1 MGNKNSF
8 KKKLKGVTA
17 YNIAGTLCWYFKN
30 TYIMAKCKVNITN
43 NSISNTVTK
52 DVNKAICEYLWNG
65 FDANA
70 SQLSIRY
77 TTNAFNITSL
87 EIQDN
92 GEGID
97 RSSLQETFGCF
108 QDSQKLHTYQWSSQ
122 VKGKK
127 GKGRYSFNCF
137 ASKADWVTV
146 YKDKESHYIRHKIT
160 IKKGDNQNYDDNE
173 QETKSS
179 SVKRTGTTVS
189 FSDINLP
196 SDFFDSEVFRD
207 YLKKEFAV
215 FLFLNKAQ
223 YKEILINGEK
233 LDYEDVIEDSDN
245 KVIQIEGDRTTF
257 YFHVTYIR
265 WKEKMK
271 ENYSMY
277 FLDSSQTEKY
287 EKTTTFNNKDT
298 KFHHSLYI
306 SSDYF
311 NHFADNATGEKN
323 LFEADNTSPKDK
335 VFKTLVKKLKRFLE
349 EKQKKYVVEVA
360 SKKLLAKYQS
370 KGIIRQP
377 QNDYDKI
384 LVEDLKKTIS
394 AMYEVQPKIFTNLQD
409 DQAKTLVGVVEL
421 LLQTDKREDLISIM
435 ESVVKLSDDERHNLA
450 SVLKTTDL
458 ARITDTIRLI
468 QNRIRTISAL
478 KVAVK
483 PENGMNEV
491 DDLQKLVER
500 SFWIFGEEYNIV
512 TQAEPDFNQ
521 ALMEYLDK
529 LYDTVPG
536 ISKSNYSKDKIE
548 HPDVNKEMDIF
559 AFRQNIQSSTID
571 NIVVELK
578 HPKVKLGEKELS
590 QVKTYMNVIMSDSR
604 FNASN
609 MRWKF
614 YLVGND
620 SDSSNY
626 IPNEMRNAI
635 NWGKKNLVCHIDNN
649 GIQYEIF
656 VLKWSELFA
665 DFEIRH
671 NFLLK
676 KLEMKREELS
686 VSSIHDKTEI
696 HSIVAEA
703 NPSDD
708 K

>member
-1 MGNKNSF
+1 
-8 KKKLKGVTA
+8 
-17 YNIAGTLCWYFKN
+17 
-30 TYIMAKCKVNITN
+30 MAKRKVNITN

-52 DVNKAICEYLWNG
+52 DINKAICEYLWNG

-70 SQLSIRY
+70 SQLSIKY
-77 TTNAFNITSL
+77 TKNAFNITSL
-87 EIQDN
+87 EILDN

-108 QDSQKLHTYQWSSQ
+108 QDSQRLHTYQWSSQ

-173 QETKSS
+173 QETKPS
-179 SVKRTGTTVS
+179 SVKKTGTTVS

-196 SDFFDSEVFRD
+196 SDFFDSEVFLD

-223 YKEILINGEK
+223 FKEILINGEK

-257 YFHVTYIR
+257 YFNVTYIR

-277 FLDSSQTEKY
+277 FLDSSQTEKF
-287 EKTTTFNNKDT
+287 ERTTTFNNKDT

-311 NHFADNATGEKN
+311 NHFVDDATGEKN
-323 LFEADNTSPKDK
+323 LFGTDNTSPKDK
-335 VFKTLVKKLKRFLE
+335 VFKTLVKKLKCFLE
-349 EKQKKYVVEVA
+349 EKQKKYVAEVA
-360 SKKLLAKYQS
+360 SKKLLEKYQS

-377 QNDYDKI
+377 QNDYDKV

-491 DDLQKLVER
+491 DDLQKLVEQ

-578 HPKVKLGEKELS
+578 HPTVKLGEKELS
-590 QVKTYMNVIMSDSR
+590 QVKTYMNVIMRDSR

-614 YLVGND
+614 FLVGND
-620 SDSSNY
+620 FDSSNY
-626 IPNEMRNAI
+626 LHNEMRNAI
-635 NWGKKNLVCHIDNN
+635 NWGKKNLVCHVDNN

-656 VLKWSELFA
+656 VIKWSELFA

-676 KLEMKREELS
+676 KLEMKRDELS
-686 VSSIHDKTEI
+686 VASVHGKTEI

-703 NPSDD
+703 NSSDTQ
-708 K
+708 

>member
-1 MGNKNSF
+1 
-8 KKKLKGVTA
+8 
-17 YNIAGTLCWYFKN
+17 
-30 TYIMAKCKVNITN
+30 MAKCKVNITN

-77 TTNAFNITSL
+77 TNNVFNITSL

-108 QDSQKLHTYQWSSQ
+108 QDSRKLHTYQWSSQ

-196 SDFFDSEVFRD
+196 FDFFESEVFLD

-223 YKEILINGEK
+223 NKEILINGEK

-245 KVIQIEGDRTTF
+245 NVIQIDGDRTTF
-257 YFHVTYIR
+257 YFNVTYIR

-287 EKTTTFNNKDT
+287 ERTTTFNNKDT

-323 LFEADNTSPKDK
+323 LFGADNTSPKDK

-349 EKQKKYVVEVA
+349 EKQKKYVAEVA
-360 SKKLLAKYQS
+360 SKKLLAKYQY

-435 ESVVKLSDDERHNLA
+435 ESVVKLSDEERHNLA

-478 KVAVK
+478 KVAVN
-483 PENGMNEV
+483 PANGMNEV
-491 DDLQKLVER
+491 DDLQKLVEQ

-609 MRWKF
+609 MSWKF

-620 SDSSNY
+620 FDSSNY
-626 IPNEMRNAI
+626 IHNEMRNAI
-635 NWGKKNLVCHIDNN
+635 NWGKKNLVCHVDNN

-656 VLKWSELFA
+656 VIKWSELFA

-676 KLEMKREELS
+676 KLEMKRKELS
-686 VSSIHDKTEI
+686 VSSVKEKVEI
-696 HSIVAEA
+696 HSIVSEA
-703 NPSDD
+703 NLSNSQ
-708 K
+708 

>member
-1 MGNKNSF
+1 
-8 KKKLKGVTA
+8 
-17 YNIAGTLCWYFKN
+17 
-30 TYIMAKCKVNITN
+30 MAKRKVNITN

-52 DVNKAICEYLWNG
+52 DINKAICEYLWNG

-70 SQLSIRY
+70 SQLSIKY
-77 TTNAFNITSL
+77 TKNAFNITSL
-87 EIQDN
+87 EILDN

-173 QETKSS
+173 QETKPS
-179 SVKRTGTTVS
+179 SVKKTGTTVS

-196 SDFFDSEVFRD
+196 SDFFDSEVFLD

-223 YKEILINGEK
+223 FKEILINGEK

-257 YFHVTYIR
+257 YFNVTYIR

-277 FLDSSQTEKY
+277 FLDSSQTEKF
-287 EKTTTFNNKDT
+287 ERTTTFNNKDT

-311 NHFADNATGEKN
+311 NHFVDDATGEKN
-323 LFEADNTSPKDK
+323 LFGTDNTSPKDK
-335 VFKTLVKKLKRFLE
+335 VFKTLVKKLKCFLE
-349 EKQKKYVVEVA
+349 EKQKKYVAEVA
-360 SKKLLAKYQS
+360 SKKLLEKYQS

-468 QNRIRTISAL
+468 QNSIRTISAL

-491 DDLQKLVER
+491 DDLQKLVEQ

-578 HPKVKLGEKELS
+578 HPTVKLGEKELS
-590 QVKTYMNVIMSDSR
+590 QVKTYMNVIMRDSR

-614 YLVGND
+614 FLVGND
-620 SDSSNY
+620 FDSSNY
-626 IPNEMRNAI
+626 LHNEMRNAI
-635 NWGKKNLVCHIDNN
+635 NWGKKNLVCHVDNN

-656 VLKWSELFA
+656 VIKWSELFA

-676 KLEMKREELS
+676 KLEMKRDELS
-686 VSSIHDKTEI
+686 VASVHGKTEI

-703 NPSDD
+703 NSSDTQ
-708 K
+708 

>member
-1 MGNKNSF
+1 
-8 KKKLKGVTA
+8 
-17 YNIAGTLCWYFKN
+17 
-30 TYIMAKCKVNITN
+30 MAKCKVNINN

-77 TTNAFNITSL
+77 TKNAFNITSL

-173 QETKSS
+173 QETKPS
-179 SVKRTGTTVS
+179 SVKKTGTTVS

-196 SDFFDSEVFRD
+196 SDFFDSEVFLD

-215 FLFLNKAQ
+215 FLFLNQAQ
-223 YKEILINGEK
+223 NKEILINGEK

-257 YFHVTYIR
+257 YFNVTYIR

-287 EKTTTFNNKDT
+287 ERTTTFNNKDT

-311 NHFADNATGEKN
+311 NHFVDNATGEKN
-323 LFEADNTSPKDK
+323 LFGTDNTSPKDK
-335 VFKTLVKKLKRFLE
+335 VFKTLVKKLKCFLE
-349 EKQKKYVVEVA
+349 EKQKKYVAEVA
-360 SKKLLAKYQS
+360 SKKLLEKYQS

-491 DDLQKLVER
+491 DDLQKLVEQ

-578 HPKVKLGEKELS
+578 HPTVKLGEKELS
-590 QVKTYMNVIMSDSR
+590 QVKTYMNVIMRDSR

-614 YLVGND
+614 FLVGND
-620 SDSSNY
+620 FDSSNY
-626 IPNEMRNAI
+626 LHNEMRNAI
-635 NWGKKNLVCHIDNN
+635 NWGKKNLVCHVDNN

-656 VLKWSELFA
+656 VIKWSELFA

-676 KLEMKREELS
+676 KLEMKRDELS
-686 VSSIHDKTEI
+686 VASVHGKTEI

-703 NPSDD
+703 NSSDTQ
-708 K
+708 

>member
-1 MGNKNSF
+1 
-8 KKKLKGVTA
+8 
-17 YNIAGTLCWYFKN
+17 
-30 TYIMAKCKVNITN
+30 MAKCKVNITN

-77 TTNAFNITSL
+77 TKNAFNITSL

-196 SDFFDSEVFRD
+196 SDFFDSEVFLD

-223 YKEILINGEK
+223 YKKILINGEK

-323 LFEADNTSPKDK
+323 LFGADNTSPKDK

-394 AMYEVQPKIFTNLQD
+394 VMYEVQPKIFTNLQD

-620 SDSSNY
+620 FDSSNY

>member
-1 MGNKNSF
+1 MTKR
-8 KKKLKGVTA
+8 
-17 YNIAGTLCWYFKN
+17 
-30 TYIMAKCKVNITN
+30 KVNITN

-77 TTNAFNITSL
+77 TKNAFNITSL

-196 SDFFDSEVFRD
+196 SDFFDSEVFLD

-223 YKEILINGEK
+223 FKEILINGEK

-257 YFHVTYIR
+257 YFNVTYIR

-287 EKTTTFNNKDT
+287 ERTTTFNNKDT

-323 LFEADNTSPKDK
+323 LFGADNTSPKDK
-335 VFKTLVKKLKRFLE
+335 VFKTLVKQLKRFLE
-349 EKQKKYVVEVA
+349 EKQKKYVAEVA
-360 SKKLLAKYQS
+360 SKKLLAKYQY

-491 DDLQKLVER
+491 DDLQKLVEQ

-536 ISKSNYSKDKIE
+536 TSKSNYSKDKIE
-548 HPDVNKEMDIF
+548 HPDVNKEMDLF
-559 AFRQNIQSSTID
+559 AFRQNVQNSIID

-620 SDSSNY
+620 FDSSNY
-626 IPNEMRNAI
+626 IHNEMRNAI

-686 VSSIHDKTEI
+686 VSSIHDKTKI

-703 NPSDD
+703 NPSDN

>member
-1 MGNKNSF
+1 
-8 KKKLKGVTA
+8 
-17 YNIAGTLCWYFKN
+17 
-30 TYIMAKCKVNITN
+30 MAKRKVNITN

-70 SQLSIRY
+70 SQLSIKY
-77 TTNAFNITSL
+77 TKNAFNITSL

-137 ASKADWVTV
+137 ASKANWLTV

-196 SDFFDSEVFRD
+196 SDFFDSEVFLD

-223 YKEILINGEK
+223 NKEILINGEK

-245 KVIQIEGDRTTF
+245 KVIQIEGERTTF
-257 YFHVTYIR
+257 YFNVTYIR

-323 LFEADNTSPKDK
+323 LFGADNTSPKDK

-349 EKQKKYVVEVA
+349 EKQKKYVAEVA
-360 SKKLLAKYQS
+360 SKKLLVKYQS

-458 ARITDTIRLI
+458 SRITDTIRLI

-478 KVAVK
+478 KVAVN
-483 PENGMNEV
+483 PANGMNEV
-491 DDLQKLVER
+491 DDLQKLIEQ

-536 ISKSNYSKDKIE
+536 TSKSNYSKDKIE
-548 HPDVNKEMDIF
+548 HPDVNKEMDLF
-559 AFRQNIQSSTID
+559 AFRQNVQNSIID

-620 SDSSNY
+620 FDSSNY
-626 IPNEMRNAI
+626 KIGRAH
-635 NWGKKNLVCHIDNN
+635 V
-649 GIQYEIF
+649 
-656 VLKWSELFA
+656 
-665 DFEIRH
+665 
-671 NFLLK
+671 
-676 KLEMKREELS
+676 
-686 VSSIHDKTEI
+686 
-696 HSIVAEA
+696 
-703 NPSDD
+703 
-708 K
+708 

>member
-1 MGNKNSF
+1 
-8 KKKLKGVTA
+8 
-17 YNIAGTLCWYFKN
+17 
-30 TYIMAKCKVNITN
+30 MAKRKVNITN

-52 DVNKAICEYLWNG
+52 DINKAICEYLWNG

-70 SQLSIRY
+70 SQLSIKY
-77 TTNAFNITSL
+77 TKNAFNITSL
-87 EIQDN
+87 EILDN

-173 QETKSS
+173 QETKTS
-179 SVKRTGTTVS
+179 SVKKTGTTVS

-196 SDFFDSEVFRD
+196 SDFFDSEVFLD

-223 YKEILINGEK
+223 FKEILINGEK

-257 YFHVTYIR
+257 YFNVTYIR

-277 FLDSSQTEKY
+277 FLDSSQTEKF
-287 EKTTTFNNKDT
+287 ERTTTFNNKDT

-311 NHFADNATGEKN
+311 NHFVDDATGEKN
-323 LFEADNTSPKDK
+323 LFGTDNTSPKDK
-335 VFKTLVKKLKRFLE
+335 VFKTLVKKLKCFLE
-349 EKQKKYVVEVA
+349 EKQKKYVAEVA
-360 SKKLLAKYQS
+360 SKKLLEKYQS

-491 DDLQKLVER
+491 DDLQKLVEQ

-578 HPKVKLGEKELS
+578 HPTVKLGEKELS
-590 QVKTYMNVIMSDSR
+590 QVKTYMNVIMRDSR

-614 YLVGND
+614 FLVGND
-620 SDSSNY
+620 FDSSNY
-626 IPNEMRNAI
+626 LHNEMRNAI
-635 NWGKKNLVCHIDNN
+635 NWGKKNLVCHVDNN

-656 VLKWSELFA
+656 VIKWSELFA

-676 KLEMKREELS
+676 KLEMKRDELS
-686 VSSIHDKTEI
+686 VASVHGKTEI

-703 NPSDD
+703 NTSDTQ
-708 K
+708 

>member
-1 MGNKNSF
+1 MTKR
-8 KKKLKGVTA
+8 
-17 YNIAGTLCWYFKN
+17 
-30 TYIMAKCKVNITN
+30 KVNITN

-77 TTNAFNITSL
+77 TKNAFNITSL

-97 RSSLQETFGCF
+97 RSSLQETFGRF

-179 SVKRTGTTVS
+179 SEKRTGTTVS

-196 SDFFDSEVFRD
+196 SDFFDSEVFLD

-223 YKEILINGEK
+223 NKKILINGEK

-245 KVIQIEGDRTTF
+245 KVIQIEDDRITF
-257 YFHVTYIR
+257 YFNVTYIR

-287 EKTTTFNNKDT
+287 ERTTTFNNKDT

-306 SSDYF
+306 SSEYF
-311 NHFADNATGEKN
+311 NHFVDNATGEKN
-323 LFEADNTSPKDK
+323 LFGADNTSPKDK
-335 VFKTLVKKLKRFLE
+335 VFKSLVKKLKRFLE
-349 EKQKKYVVEVA
+349 EKQKKYIAEVA
-360 SKKLLAKYQS
+360 SKKLLAKYQY

-458 ARITDTIRLI
+458 ARITDTIQLI

-478 KVAVK
+478 KVAVN
-483 PENGMNEV
+483 PANGMNEV
-491 DDLQKLVER
+491 DDLQKLIEQ

-536 ISKSNYSKDKIE
+536 TSKSNYSKDKIE
-548 HPDVNKEMDIF
+548 HPDVNKEMDLF
-559 AFRQNIQSSTID
+559 AFRQNVQNSIID

-590 QVKTYMNVIMSDSR
+590 QVKTYMNVIVSDSR

-620 SDSSNY
+620 FDSSNY
-626 IPNEMRNAI
+626 IHNEMRNAI
-635 NWGKKNLVCHIDNN
+635 NWGKKNLVCHVDNN

-656 VLKWSELFA
+656 VIKWSELFA

-676 KLEMKREELS
+676 KLEMKRDELS
-686 VSSIHDKTEI
+686 VASVHGKTEI

-703 NPSDD
+703 NPSDN

>member
-1 MGNKNSF
+1 
-8 KKKLKGVTA
+8 
-17 YNIAGTLCWYFKN
+17 
-30 TYIMAKCKVNITN
+30 MAKCKVNITN

-77 TTNAFNITSL
+77 TKNVFNITSL

-97 RSSLQETFGCF
+97 RSSLQETFGRF

-179 SVKRTGTTVS
+179 SVKRTGTIVS
-189 FSDINLP
+189 FSEINLP
-196 SDFFDSEVFRD
+196 SDFFDSEVFLD

-223 YKEILINGEK
+223 NKKILINGET

-257 YFHVTYIR
+257 YFNVTYIR

-287 EKTTTFNNKDT
+287 ERTTTFNNKDT

-306 SSDYF
+306 SSEYF
-311 NHFADNATGEKN
+311 NHFVDNATGEKN
-323 LFEADNTSPKDK
+323 LFGADNTSPKDK
-335 VFKTLVKKLKRFLE
+335 VFKSLVKKLKRFLC
-349 EKQKKYVVEVA
+349 EKQKKYIAEVA
-360 SKKLLAKYQS
+360 SKKLLAKYQY

-478 KVAVK
+478 KVAVN
-483 PENGMNEV
+483 PANGMNEV
-491 DDLQKLVER
+491 DDLQKLIEQ

-578 HPKVKLGEKELS
+578 HPTVKLGEKELS
-590 QVKTYMNVIMSDSR
+590 QVKTYMNVIMRDSR

-614 YLVGND
+614 YLVGNNF
-620 SDSSNY
+620 DSSNY
-626 IPNEMRNAI
+626 IHNEMRNAI
-635 NWGKKNLVCHIDNN
+635 NWGKKNLVCHVDNN

-656 VLKWSELFA
+656 VIKWSELFA

-676 KLEMKREELS
+676 KLEMKRDELS
-686 VSSIHDKTEI
+686 VASVHGKTEI
-696 HSIVAEA
+696 HSIVAKA
-703 NPSDD
+703 NSSDN

>member
-1 MGNKNSF
+1 
-8 KKKLKGVTA
+8 
-17 YNIAGTLCWYFKN
+17 
-30 TYIMAKCKVNITN
+30 MAKCKVNITN

-77 TTNAFNITSL
+77 TNNVFNITSL
-87 EIQDN
+87 VIQDN

-108 QDSQKLHTYQWSSQ
+108 QDSRKLHTYQWSSQ

-196 SDFFDSEVFRD
+196 FDFFESEVFLD

-223 YKEILINGEK
+223 NKEILINGEK

-245 KVIQIEGDRTTF
+245 NVIQIDGDRTTF
-257 YFHVTYIR
+257 YFNVTYIR

-287 EKTTTFNNKDT
+287 ERTTTFNNKDT

-323 LFEADNTSPKDK
+323 LFGADNTSPKDK

-349 EKQKKYVVEVA
+349 EKQKKYVAEVA
-360 SKKLLAKYQS
+360 SKKLLAKYQY

-435 ESVVKLSDDERHNLA
+435 ESVVKLSDEERHNLA

-478 KVAVK
+478 KVAVN
-483 PENGMNEV
+483 PANGMNEV
-491 DDLQKLVER
+491 DDLQKLVEQ

-536 ISKSNYSKDKIE
+536 ISKSNYSKDEIE

-609 MRWKF
+609 MSWKF

-620 SDSSNY
+620 FDSSNY
-626 IPNEMRNAI
+626 IHNEMRNAI
-635 NWGKKNLVCHIDNN
+635 NWGKKNLVCHVDNN

-656 VLKWSELFA
+656 VIKWSELFA

-676 KLEMKREELS
+676 KLEMKRKELS
-686 VSSIHDKTEI
+686 VSSVKEKVEI
-696 HSIVAEA
+696 HSIVSEA
-703 NPSDD
+703 NLSNSQ
-708 K
+708 

>member
-1 MGNKNSF
+1 
-8 KKKLKGVTA
+8 
-17 YNIAGTLCWYFKN
+17 
-30 TYIMAKCKVNITN
+30 MAKCKVNITN

-77 TTNAFNITSL
+77 TKNAFNITSL

-196 SDFFDSEVFRD
+196 SDFFDSEVFLD

-257 YFHVTYIR
+257 YFNVTYIR

-323 LFEADNTSPKDK
+323 LFGADNTSPKDK

-349 EKQKKYVVEVA
+349 EKQKKYVAEVA

-491 DDLQKLVER
+491 DDLQKLVEQ

-578 HPKVKLGEKELS
+578 HPKIKLGEKELS

-620 SDSSNY
+620 FDSSNY

-703 NPSDD
+703 NPSDN

>member
-1 MGNKNSF
+1 
-8 KKKLKGVTA
+8 
-17 YNIAGTLCWYFKN
+17 
-30 TYIMAKCKVNITN
+30 MAKRKVNITN

-52 DVNKAICEYLWNG
+52 DINKAICEYLWNG

-70 SQLSIRY
+70 SQLSIKY
-77 TTNAFNITSL
+77 TKNAFNITSL
-87 EIQDN
+87 EILDN

-108 QDSQKLHTYQWSSQ
+108 QDSQRLHTYQWSSQ

-173 QETKSS
+173 QETKPS
-179 SVKRTGTTVS
+179 SVKKTGTTVS

-196 SDFFDSEVFRD
+196 SDFFDSEVFLD

-223 YKEILINGEK
+223 FKEILINGEK

-257 YFHVTYIR
+257 YFNVTYIR

-277 FLDSSQTEKY
+277 FLDSSQTEKF
-287 EKTTTFNNKDT
+287 ERTTTFNNKDT

-311 NHFADNATGEKN
+311 NHFVDDATGEKN
-323 LFEADNTSPKDK
+323 LFGTDNTSPKDK
-335 VFKTLVKKLKRFLE
+335 VFKTLVKKLKCFLE
-349 EKQKKYVVEVA
+349 EKQKKYVAEVA
-360 SKKLLAKYQS
+360 SKKLLEKYQA

-377 QNDYDKI
+377 QNDYDKV

-491 DDLQKLVER
+491 DDLQKLVEQ

-578 HPKVKLGEKELS
+578 HPTVKLGEKELS
-590 QVKTYMNVIMSDSR
+590 QVKTYMNVIMRDSR

-614 YLVGND
+614 FLVGND
-620 SDSSNY
+620 FDSSNY
-626 IPNEMRNAI
+626 LHNEMRNAI
-635 NWGKKNLVCHIDNN
+635 NWGKKNLVCHVDNN

-656 VLKWSELFA
+656 VIKWSELFA

-676 KLEMKREELS
+676 KLEMKRDELS
-686 VSSIHDKTEI
+686 VASVHGKTEI

-703 NPSDD
+703 NSSDTQ
-708 K
+708 

>member
-1 MGNKNSF
+1 
-8 KKKLKGVTA
+8 
-17 YNIAGTLCWYFKN
+17 
-30 TYIMAKCKVNITN
+30 MAKCKVNITN

-77 TTNAFNITSL
+77 TKNAFNITSL

-179 SVKRTGTTVS
+179 SIKRTGTIVS

-196 SDFFDSEVFRD
+196 SDFFDSEVFLD

-257 YFHVTYIR
+257 YFNVTYIR

-323 LFEADNTSPKDK
+323 LFGADNTSPKDK

-349 EKQKKYVVEVA
+349 EKQKKYVAEVA

-491 DDLQKLVER
+491 DDLQKLVEQ

-620 SDSSNY
+620 FDSSNY

-671 NFLLK
+671 DFLLK
-676 KLEMKREELS
+676 KLEMKREKLS

-703 NPSDD
+703 NPSDN

>member
-1 MGNKNSF
+1 MTKR
-8 KKKLKGVTA
+8 
-17 YNIAGTLCWYFKN
+17 
-30 TYIMAKCKVNITN
+30 KVNITN

-77 TTNAFNITSL
+77 TKNAFNITSL

-173 QETKSS
+173 QETKPS
-179 SVKRTGTTVS
+179 SVKKTGTTVS

-196 SDFFDSEVFRD
+196 SDFFDSEVFLD

-223 YKEILINGEK
+223 FKEILINGEK

-245 KVIQIEGDRTTF
+245 KVIQIEGERTTF
-257 YFHVTYIR
+257 YFNVTYIR

-277 FLDSSQTEKY
+277 FLDSSQTEKF
-287 EKTTTFNNKDT
+287 ERTTTFNNKDT

-311 NHFADNATGEKN
+311 NHFVDDATGEKN
-323 LFEADNTSPKDK
+323 LFGTDNTSPKDK
-335 VFKTLVKKLKRFLE
+335 VFKTLVKKLKCFLE
-349 EKQKKYVVEVA
+349 EKQKKYVAEVA
-360 SKKLLAKYQS
+360 SKKLLEKYQS

-458 ARITDTIRLI
+458 SRITDTIRLI

-478 KVAVK
+478 KVAVN
-483 PENGMNEV
+483 PANGMNEV
-491 DDLQKLVER
+491 DDLQKLIEQ

-536 ISKSNYSKDKIE
+536 TSKSNYSKDKIE
-548 HPDVNKEMDIF
+548 HPDVNKEMDLF
-559 AFRQNIQSSTID
+559 AFRQNVQNSIID

-620 SDSSNY
+620 FDSSNY
-626 IPNEMRNAI
+626 IHNEMRNAI
-635 NWGKKNLVCHIDNN
+635 NWGKKNLVCHVDNN

-703 NPSDD
+703 NPSDN

>member
-1 MGNKNSF
+1 
-8 KKKLKGVTA
+8 
-17 YNIAGTLCWYFKN
+17 
-30 TYIMAKCKVNITN
+30 MAKRKVNITN

-52 DVNKAICEYLWNG
+52 DINKAICEYLWNG

-70 SQLSIRY
+70 SQLSIKY
-77 TTNAFNITSL
+77 TKNAFNITSL
-87 EIQDN
+87 EILDN

-173 QETKSS
+173 QETKPS
-179 SVKRTGTTVS
+179 SVKKTGTTVS

-196 SDFFDSEVFRD
+196 SDFFDSEVFLD

-223 YKEILINGEK
+223 FKEILINGEK

-257 YFHVTYIR
+257 YFNVTYIR

-277 FLDSSQTEKY
+277 FLDSSQTEKF
-287 EKTTTFNNKDT
+287 ERTTTFNNKDT

-311 NHFADNATGEKN
+311 NHFVDDATGEKN
-323 LFEADNTSPKDK
+323 LFGTDNTSPKDK
-335 VFKTLVKKLKRFLE
+335 VFKTLVKKLKCFLE
-349 EKQKKYVVEVA
+349 EKQKKYVAEVA
-360 SKKLLAKYQS
+360 SKKLLEKYQS

-491 DDLQKLVER
+491 DDLQKLVEQ

-529 LYDTVPG
+529 LYDTVLG

-578 HPKVKLGEKELS
+578 HPTVKLGEKELS
-590 QVKTYMNVIMSDSR
+590 QVKTYMNVIMRDSR

-614 YLVGND
+614 FLVGND
-620 SDSSNY
+620 FDSSNY
-626 IPNEMRNAI
+626 LHNEMRNAI
-635 NWGKKNLVCHIDNN
+635 NWGKKNLVCHVDNN

-656 VLKWSELFA
+656 VIKWSELFA

-676 KLEMKREELS
+676 KLEMKRDELS
-686 VSSIHDKTEI
+686 VASVHGKTEI

-703 NPSDD
+703 NSSDTQ
-708 K
+708 

>member
-1 MGNKNSF
+1 
-8 KKKLKGVTA
+8 
-17 YNIAGTLCWYFKN
+17 
-30 TYIMAKCKVNITN
+30 MAKRKVNITN

-52 DVNKAICEYLWNG
+52 DINKAICEYLWNG

-70 SQLSIRY
+70 SQLSIKY
-77 TTNAFNITSL
+77 TKNAFNITSL
-87 EIQDN
+87 EILDN

-146 YKDKESHYIRHKIT
+146 YKDKESHYIWHKIT

-173 QETKSS
+173 QETKPS
-179 SVKRTGTTVS
+179 SVKKTGTTVS

-196 SDFFDSEVFRD
+196 SDFFDSEVFLD

-223 YKEILINGEK
+223 FKEILINGEK

-245 KVIQIEGDRTTF
+245 KVIQIEGERTTF
-257 YFHVTYIR
+257 YFNVTYIR

-277 FLDSSQTEKY
+277 FLDSSQTEKF
-287 EKTTTFNNKDT
+287 ERTTTFNNKDT

-311 NHFADNATGEKN
+311 NHFVDDATGEKN
-323 LFEADNTSPKDK
+323 LFGTDNTSPKDK
-335 VFKTLVKKLKRFLE
+335 VFKTLVKKLKCFLE
-349 EKQKKYVVEVA
+349 EKQKKYVAEVA
-360 SKKLLAKYQS
+360 SKKLLEKYQS

-491 DDLQKLVER
+491 DDLQKLVEQ

-578 HPKVKLGEKELS
+578 HPTVKLGEKELS
-590 QVKTYMNVIMSDSR
+590 QVKTYMNVIMRDSR

-614 YLVGND
+614 FLVGND
-620 SDSSNY
+620 FDSSNY
-626 IPNEMRNAI
+626 LHNEMRNAI
-635 NWGKKNLVCHIDNN
+635 NWGKKNLVCHVDNN

-656 VLKWSELFA
+656 VIKWSELFA

-676 KLEMKREELS
+676 KLEMKRDELS
-686 VSSIHDKTEI
+686 VASVHGKTEI

-703 NPSDD
+703 NSSDTQ
-708 K
+708 

>member
-1 MGNKNSF
+1 
-8 KKKLKGVTA
+8 
-17 YNIAGTLCWYFKN
+17 
-30 TYIMAKCKVNITN
+30 MAKCKVNITN

-77 TTNAFNITSL
+77 TKNAFNITSL

-196 SDFFDSEVFRD
+196 SDFFDSEVFLD

-257 YFHVTYIR
+257 YFNVTYIR

-323 LFEADNTSPKDK
+323 LFGADNTSPKDK

-349 EKQKKYVVEVA
+349 EKQKKYIAEVA
-360 SKKLLAKYQS
+360 SKKLLAKYQY

-394 AMYEVQPKIFTNLQD
+394 AMYEVQPKIFTNLLD

-478 KVAVK
+478 KVAVN
-483 PENGMNEV
+483 PANGMNEV
-491 DDLQKLVER
+491 DDLQKLIEQ

-536 ISKSNYSKDKIE
+536 TSKSNYSKDKIE
-548 HPDVNKEMDIF
+548 HPDVNKEMDLF
-559 AFRQNIQSSTID
+559 AFRQNVQNSIID

-590 QVKTYMNVIMSDSR
+590 QVKTYMNVIVSDSR

-620 SDSSNY
+620 FDSSNY
-626 IPNEMRNAI
+626 IHNEMRNAI
-635 NWGKKNLVCHIDNN
+635 NWGKKNLVCHVDNN

-671 NFLLK
+671 KFLLK

-703 NPSDD
+703 NSSDTQ
-708 K
+708 

>member
-1 MGNKNSF
+1 
-8 KKKLKGVTA
+8 
-17 YNIAGTLCWYFKN
+17 
-30 TYIMAKCKVNITN
+30 MAKCKVNITN

-77 TTNAFNITSL
+77 TKNAFNITSL

-122 VKGKK
+122 IKGKK

-196 SDFFDSEVFRD
+196 SDFFDSEVFLD

-257 YFHVTYIR
+257 YFNVTYIR

-311 NHFADNATGEKN
+311 NHFVDNATGEKN
-323 LFEADNTSPKDK
+323 LFGADNTSPKDK

-349 EKQKKYVVEVA
+349 EKQKKYVAEVA
-360 SKKLLAKYQS
+360 SMKLLAKYQS

-491 DDLQKLVER
+491 DDLQKLVEQ

-578 HPKVKLGEKELS
+578 HPTVKLGEKELS
-590 QVKTYMNVIMSDSR
+590 QVKTYMNVIMRDSR

-614 YLVGND
+614 YLVGNNF
-620 SDSSNY
+620 DSSNY
-626 IPNEMRNAI
+626 IHNEMRNAI
-635 NWGKKNLVCHIDNN
+635 NWGKKNLVCHVDNN

-671 NFLLK
+671 KFLLK

-686 VSSIHDKTEI
+686 VSSVHDKTEI

-703 NPSDD
+703 NPSDN

>member
-1 MGNKNSF
+1 
-8 KKKLKGVTA
+8 
-17 YNIAGTLCWYFKN
+17 
-30 TYIMAKCKVNITN
+30 MAKRKVNITN

-52 DVNKAICEYLWNG
+52 DINKAICEYLWNG

-70 SQLSIRY
+70 SQLSIKY
-77 TTNAFNITSL
+77 TKNAFNITSL
-87 EIQDN
+87 EILDN

-173 QETKSS
+173 QETKPS
-179 SVKRTGTTVS
+179 SVKKTGTTVS

-196 SDFFDSEVFRD
+196 SDFFDSEVFLD

-223 YKEILINGEK
+223 FKEILINGEK

-245 KVIQIEGDRTTF
+245 KVIQIEGERTTF
-257 YFHVTYIR
+257 YFNVIYIR

-277 FLDSSQTEKY
+277 FLDSSQTEKF
-287 EKTTTFNNKDT
+287 ERTTTFNNKDT

-311 NHFADNATGEKN
+311 NHFVDDATGEKN
-323 LFEADNTSPKDK
+323 LFGTDNTSPKDK
-335 VFKTLVKKLKRFLE
+335 VFKTLVKKLKCFLE
-349 EKQKKYVVEVA
+349 EKQKKYVAEVA
-360 SKKLLAKYQS
+360 SKKLLEKYQS

-491 DDLQKLVER
+491 DDLQKLVEQ

-578 HPKVKLGEKELS
+578 HPTVKLGEKELS
-590 QVKTYMNVIMSDSR
+590 QVKTYMNVIMRDSR

-614 YLVGND
+614 FLVGND
-620 SDSSNY
+620 FDSSNY
-626 IPNEMRNAI
+626 LHNEMRNAI
-635 NWGKKNLVCHIDNN
+635 NWGKKNLVCHVDNN

-656 VLKWSELFA
+656 VIKWSELFA

-676 KLEMKREELS
+676 KLEMKRDELS
-686 VSSIHDKTEI
+686 VASVHGKTEI

-703 NPSDD
+703 NSSDTQ
-708 K
+708 

>member
-1 MGNKNSF
+1 
-8 KKKLKGVTA
+8 
-17 YNIAGTLCWYFKN
+17 
-30 TYIMAKCKVNITN
+30 MAKCKVNITN

-77 TTNAFNITSL
+77 TKNAFNITSL

-196 SDFFDSEVFRD
+196 SDFFDSEVFLD

-223 YKEILINGEK
+223 YKKILINGEK

-323 LFEADNTSPKDK
+323 LFGADNTSPKDK

-548 HPDVNKEMDIF
+548 HPDVNKEMDII

-620 SDSSNY
+620 FDSSNY

>member
-1 MGNKNSF
+1 
-8 KKKLKGVTA
+8 
-17 YNIAGTLCWYFKN
+17 
-30 TYIMAKCKVNITN
+30 MAKRKVNITN

-52 DVNKAICEYLWNG
+52 DINKAICEYLWNG

-70 SQLSIRY
+70 SQLSIKY
-77 TTNAFNITSL
+77 TKNAFNITSL
-87 EIQDN
+87 EILDN

-173 QETKSS
+173 QETKPS
-179 SVKRTGTTVS
+179 SVKKTGTTVS

-196 SDFFDSEVFRD
+196 SDFFDSEVFLD

-223 YKEILINGEK
+223 FKEILINGEK

-257 YFHVTYIR
+257 YFNVTYIR

-277 FLDSSQTEKY
+277 FLDSSQTEKF
-287 EKTTTFNNKDT
+287 ERTTTFNNKDT

-311 NHFADNATGEKN
+311 NHFVDDATGEKN
-323 LFEADNTSPKDK
+323 LFGTDNTSPKDK
-335 VFKTLVKKLKRFLE
+335 VFKTLVKKLKCFLE
-349 EKQKKYVVEVA
+349 EKQKKYVAEVA
-360 SKKLLAKYQS
+360 SKKLLEKYQS

-377 QNDYDKI
+377 QNDYDKV

-491 DDLQKLVER
+491 DDLQKLVEQ

-559 AFRQNIQSSTID
+559 AFRQDIQSSTID

-578 HPKVKLGEKELS
+578 HPTVKLGEKELS
-590 QVKTYMNVIMSDSR
+590 QVKTYMNVIMRDSR

-614 YLVGND
+614 FLVGND
-620 SDSSNY
+620 FDSSNY
-626 IPNEMRNAI
+626 LHNEMRNAI
-635 NWGKKNLVCHIDNN
+635 NWGKKNLVCHVDNN

-656 VLKWSELFA
+656 VIKWSELFA

-676 KLEMKREELS
+676 KLEMKRDELS
-686 VSSIHDKTEI
+686 VASVHGKTEI

-703 NPSDD
+703 NSSDTQ
-708 K
+708 

>member
-1 MGNKNSF
+1 
-8 KKKLKGVTA
+8 
-17 YNIAGTLCWYFKN
+17 
-30 TYIMAKCKVNITN
+30 MAKCKVNITN

-77 TTNAFNITSL
+77 TKNVFNITSL

-97 RSSLQETFGCF
+97 RSSLQETFGRF

-179 SVKRTGTTVS
+179 SVKRTGTIVS
-189 FSDINLP
+189 FSEINLP
-196 SDFFDSEVFRD
+196 SDFFDSEVFLD

-223 YKEILINGEK
+223 NKKILINGET

-257 YFHVTYIR
+257 YFNVTYIR

-287 EKTTTFNNKDT
+287 ERTTTFNNKDT

-306 SSDYF
+306 SSEYF
-311 NHFADNATGEKN
+311 NHFVDNATGEKN
-323 LFEADNTSPKDK
+323 LFGADNTSPKDK
-335 VFKTLVKKLKRFLE
+335 VFKSLVKKLKRFLE
-349 EKQKKYVVEVA
+349 EKQKKYIAEVA
-360 SKKLLAKYQS
+360 SKKLLAKYQY

-478 KVAVK
+478 KVAVN
-483 PENGMNEV
+483 PANGMNEV
-491 DDLQKLVER
+491 DDLQKLIEQ

-578 HPKVKLGEKELS
+578 HPTVKLGEKELS
-590 QVKTYMNVIMSDSR
+590 QVKTYMNVIMRDSR

-614 YLVGND
+614 YLVGNNF
-620 SDSSNY
+620 DSSNY
-626 IPNEMRNAI
+626 IHNEMRNAI
-635 NWGKKNLVCHIDNN
+635 NWGKKNLVCHVDNN

-656 VLKWSELFA
+656 VIKWSELFA

-676 KLEMKREELS
+676 KLEMKRDELS
-686 VSSIHDKTEI
+686 VASVHGKTEI
-696 HSIVAEA
+696 HSIVAKA
-703 NPSDD
+703 NSSDN

>member
-1 MGNKNSF
+1 
-8 KKKLKGVTA
+8 
-17 YNIAGTLCWYFKN
+17 
-30 TYIMAKCKVNITN
+30 MAKCKVNINN

-77 TTNAFNITSL
+77 TKNAFNITSL

-196 SDFFDSEVFRD
+196 SDFFDSEVFLD

-223 YKEILINGEK
+223 NKEILINGEK

-245 KVIQIEGDRTTF
+245 KVILIESDCTNF
-257 YFHVTYIR
+257 YFNVTYIR

-271 ENYSMY
+271 ENYCMY

-311 NHFADNATGEKN
+311 NHFVDNATGEKN
-323 LFEADNTSPKDK
+323 LFETDNTSPKDK

-349 EKQKKYVVEVA
+349 EKQKKYVAEVA

-394 AMYEVQPKIFTNLQD
+394 AMYEVQPKIFINLQD

-435 ESVVKLSDDERHNLA
+435 DSVVNLSDDERHNLA

-483 PENGMNEV
+483 SENGMNEV
-491 DDLQKLVER
+491 DDLQKLVEQ

-529 LYDTVPG
+529 IYDTVPG

-559 AFRQNIQSSTID
+559 AFRQNIQSSIID

-604 FNASN
+604 FNATN

-620 SDSSNY
+620 FDSSNY
-626 IPNEMRNAI
+626 IHNEMRNAI

>member
-1 MGNKNSF
+1 
-8 KKKLKGVTA
+8 
-17 YNIAGTLCWYFKN
+17 
-30 TYIMAKCKVNITN
+30 MAKRKVNITN

-70 SQLSIRY
+70 SQLSIKY
-77 TTNAFNITSL
+77 TKNAFNITSL

-137 ASKADWVTV
+137 ASKANWLTV

-196 SDFFDSEVFRD
+196 SDFFDSEVFLD

-223 YKEILINGEK
+223 NKEILINGEK

-245 KVIQIEGDRTTF
+245 KVIQIEGERTTF
-257 YFHVTYIR
+257 YFNVTYIR

-323 LFEADNTSPKDK
+323 LFGADNTSPKDK

-349 EKQKKYVVEVA
+349 EKQKKYVAEVA
-360 SKKLLAKYQS
+360 SKKLLVKYQS

-458 ARITDTIRLI
+458 SRITDTIRLI

-478 KVAVK
+478 KVAVN
-483 PENGMNEV
+483 PANGMNEV
-491 DDLQKLVER
+491 DDLQKLIEQ

-536 ISKSNYSKDKIE
+536 TSKSNYSKDKIE
-548 HPDVNKEMDIF
+548 HPDVNKEMDLF
-559 AFRQNIQSSTID
+559 AFRQNVQNSIID

-620 SDSSNY
+620 FDSSNY
-626 IPNEMRNAI
+626 IHNEMRNAI
-635 NWGKKNLVCHIDNN
+635 NWGKKNLVCHVDNN

-671 NFLLK
+671 KFLLE

-686 VSSIHDKTEI
+686 VSSVRDKTEI

-703 NPSDD
+703 NPSDN

>member
-1 MGNKNSF
+1 
-8 KKKLKGVTA
+8 
-17 YNIAGTLCWYFKN
+17 
-30 TYIMAKCKVNITN
+30 MAKCKVNITN

-77 TTNAFNITSL
+77 TKNAFNITSL

-196 SDFFDSEVFRD
+196 SDFFDSEVFLD

-223 YKEILINGEK
+223 YKKILINGEK

-323 LFEADNTSPKDK
+323 LFGADNTSPKDK

-620 SDSSNY
+620 FDSSNY

-696 HSIVAEA
+696 HSIVA
-703 NPSDD
+703 
-708 K
+708 

>member
-1 MGNKNSF
+1 
-8 KKKLKGVTA
+8 
-17 YNIAGTLCWYFKN
+17 
-30 TYIMAKCKVNITN
+30 MAKRKVNITN

-70 SQLSIRY
+70 SQLSIKY
-77 TTNAFNITSL
+77 TKNAFNITSL

-137 ASKADWVTV
+137 ASKADWLTV

-196 SDFFDSEVFRD
+196 SDFFDSEVFLD

-223 YKEILINGEK
+223 NKEILINGEK

-245 KVIQIEGDRTTF
+245 KVIQIEGERTTF
-257 YFHVTYIR
+257 YFNVTYIR

-323 LFEADNTSPKDK
+323 LFGADNTSPKDK

-349 EKQKKYVVEVA
+349 EKQKKYVAEVA
-360 SKKLLAKYQS
+360 SKKLLVKYQS

-458 ARITDTIRLI
+458 SRITDTIRLI

-478 KVAVK
+478 KVAVN
-483 PENGMNEV
+483 PANGMNEV
-491 DDLQKLVER
+491 DDLQKLIEQ

-529 LYDTVPG
+529 LYDIVPG
-536 ISKSNYSKDKIE
+536 TSKSNYSKDKIE
-548 HPDVNKEMDIF
+548 HPDVNKEMDLF
-559 AFRQNIQSSTID
+559 AFRQNVQNSIID

-620 SDSSNY
+620 FDSSNY
-626 IPNEMRNAI
+626 IHNEMRNAI
-635 NWGKKNLVCHIDNN
+635 NWGKKNLVCHVDNN

-671 NFLLK
+671 KFLLE

-686 VSSIHDKTEI
+686 VSSVRDKTEI

-703 NPSDD
+703 NPSDN

>member
-1 MGNKNSF
+1 
-8 KKKLKGVTA
+8 
-17 YNIAGTLCWYFKN
+17 
-30 TYIMAKCKVNITN
+30 MAKCKVNITN
-43 NSISNTVTK
+43 NSISNTITK

-77 TTNAFNITSL
+77 TKNAFNITSL

-196 SDFFDSEVFRD
+196 SDFFDSEVFLD

-257 YFHVTYIR
+257 YFNVTYIR

-311 NHFADNATGEKN
+311 NHFTDNATGEKN
-323 LFEADNTSPKDK
+323 LFGADNTSPKDK

-435 ESVVKLSDDERHNLA
+435 ENVVKLSDDERHNLA

-478 KVAVK
+478 KVAIK

-491 DDLQKLVER
+491 DDLQKLVEQ

-620 SDSSNY
+620 FDSSNY

>member
-1 MGNKNSF
+1 
-8 KKKLKGVTA
+8 
-17 YNIAGTLCWYFKN
+17 
-30 TYIMAKCKVNITN
+30 MAKRKVNITN

-52 DVNKAICEYLWNG
+52 DINKAICEYLWNG

-70 SQLSIRY
+70 SQLSIKY
-77 TTNAFNITSL
+77 TKNAFNITSL
-87 EIQDN
+87 EILDN

-173 QETKSS
+173 QETKPS
-179 SVKRTGTTVS
+179 SVKKTGTTVS

-196 SDFFDSEVFRD
+196 SDFFDSEVFLD

-223 YKEILINGEK
+223 FKEILINGEK

-245 KVIQIEGDRTTF
+245 KVIQIEGERTTF
-257 YFHVTYIR
+257 YFNVTYIR

-277 FLDSSQTEKY
+277 FLDSSQTEKF
-287 EKTTTFNNKDT
+287 ERTTTFNNKDT

-311 NHFADNATGEKN
+311 NHFVDDATGEKN
-323 LFEADNTSPKDK
+323 LFGTDNTSPKDK
-335 VFKTLVKKLKRFLE
+335 VFKTLVKKLKCFLE
-349 EKQKKYVVEVA
+349 EKQKKYVAEVA
-360 SKKLLAKYQS
+360 SKKLLEKYQS

-491 DDLQKLVER
+491 DDLQKLVEQ

-578 HPKVKLGEKELS
+578 HPTVKLGEKELR
-590 QVKTYMNVIMSDSR
+590 QVKTYMNVIMRDSR

-614 YLVGND
+614 FLVGND
-620 SDSSNY
+620 FDSSNY
-626 IPNEMRNAI
+626 LHNEMRNAI
-635 NWGKKNLVCHIDNN
+635 NWGKKNLVCHVDNN

-656 VLKWSELFA
+656 VIKWSELFA

-676 KLEMKREELS
+676 KLEMKRDELS
-686 VSSIHDKTEI
+686 VASVHGKTEI

-703 NPSDD
+703 NSSDTQ
-708 K
+708 

>member
-1 MGNKNSF
+1 
-8 KKKLKGVTA
+8 
-17 YNIAGTLCWYFKN
+17 
-30 TYIMAKCKVNITN
+30 MAKRKVNITN

-52 DVNKAICEYLWNG
+52 DINKAICEYLWNG

-70 SQLSIRY
+70 SQLSIKY
-77 TTNAFNITSL
+77 TKNAFNITSL
-87 EIQDN
+87 EILDN

-173 QETKSS
+173 QETKPS
-179 SVKRTGTTVS
+179 SVKKTGTTVS

-196 SDFFDSEVFRD
+196 SDFFDSEVFLD

-223 YKEILINGEK
+223 FKEILINGEK

-257 YFHVTYIR
+257 YFNVTYIR

-277 FLDSSQTEKY
+277 FLDSSQTEKF
-287 EKTTTFNNKDT
+287 ERTTTFNNKDT

-311 NHFADNATGEKN
+311 NHFVDDATGEKN
-323 LFEADNTSPKDK
+323 LFGTDNTSPKDK
-335 VFKTLVKKLKRFLE
+335 VFKTLVKKLKCFLE
-349 EKQKKYVVEVA
+349 EKQKKYVAEVA
-360 SKKLLAKYQS
+360 SKKLLEKYQS

-491 DDLQKLVER
+491 DDLQKLVEQ

-578 HPKVKLGEKELS
+578 HPTVKLGEKELS
-590 QVKTYMNVIMSDSR
+590 QVKTYMNVIMRDSR

-614 YLVGND
+614 FLVGND
-620 SDSSNY
+620 FDSSNY
-626 IPNEMRNAI
+626 LHNEMRNAI
-635 NWGKKNLVCHIDNN
+635 NWDKKNLVCHVDNN

-656 VLKWSELFA
+656 VIKWSELFA

-676 KLEMKREELS
+676 KLEMKRDELS
-686 VSSIHDKTEI
+686 VASVHGKTEI

-703 NPSDD
+703 NSSDTQ
-708 K
+708 

>member
-1 MGNKNSF
+1 
-8 KKKLKGVTA
+8 
-17 YNIAGTLCWYFKN
+17 
-30 TYIMAKCKVNITN
+30 MAKRKVNITN

-52 DVNKAICEYLWNG
+52 DINKAICEYLWNG

-70 SQLSIRY
+70 SQLSIKY
-77 TTNAFNITSL
+77 TKNAFNITSL
-87 EIQDN
+87 EILDN

-173 QETKSS
+173 QETKPS
-179 SVKRTGTTVS
+179 SVKKTGTTVS

-196 SDFFDSEVFRD
+196 SDFFDSEVFLD

-223 YKEILINGEK
+223 FKEILINGEK
-233 LDYEDVIEDSDN
+233 FDYEDVIEDSDN

-257 YFHVTYIR
+257 YFNVTYIR

-277 FLDSSQTEKY
+277 FLDSSQTEKF
-287 EKTTTFNNKDT
+287 ERTTTFNNKDT

-311 NHFADNATGEKN
+311 NHFVDDATGEKN
-323 LFEADNTSPKDK
+323 LFGTDNTSPKDK
-335 VFKTLVKKLKRFLE
+335 VFKTLVKKLKCFLE
-349 EKQKKYVVEVA
+349 EKQKKYVAEVA
-360 SKKLLAKYQS
+360 SKKLLEKYQS

-491 DDLQKLVER
+491 DDLQKLVEQ

-578 HPKVKLGEKELS
+578 HPTVKLGEKELS
-590 QVKTYMNVIMSDSR
+590 QVKTYMNVIMRDSR

-614 YLVGND
+614 FLVGND
-620 SDSSNY
+620 FDSSNY
-626 IPNEMRNAI
+626 LHNEMRNAI
-635 NWGKKNLVCHIDNN
+635 NWGKKNLVCHVDNN

-656 VLKWSELFA
+656 VIKWSELFA

-676 KLEMKREELS
+676 KLEMKRDELS
-686 VSSIHDKTEI
+686 VASVHGKTEI

-703 NPSDD
+703 NTSDTQ
-708 K
+708 

>member
-1 MGNKNSF
+1 
-8 KKKLKGVTA
+8 
-17 YNIAGTLCWYFKN
+17 
-30 TYIMAKCKVNITN
+30 MAKCKVNITN

-77 TTNAFNITSL
+77 TKNAFNITSL

-196 SDFFDSEVFRD
+196 SDFFDSEVFLD

-323 LFEADNTSPKDK
+323 LFGADNTSPKDK
-335 VFKTLVKKLKRFLE
+335 VFKTLVKKLKCFLE

-620 SDSSNY
+620 FDSSNY

>member
-1 MGNKNSF
+1 
-8 KKKLKGVTA
+8 
-17 YNIAGTLCWYFKN
+17 
-30 TYIMAKCKVNITN
+30 MAKCKVNITN

-77 TTNAFNITSL
+77 TKNAFNITSL

-196 SDFFDSEVFRD
+196 SDFFDSEVFLD

-223 YKEILINGEK
+223 YKKILINGEK

-323 LFEADNTSPKDK
+323 LFGADNTSPKDK

-483 PENGMNEV
+483 PENGMNE
-491 DDLQKLVER
+491 
-500 SFWIFGEEYNIV
+500 
-512 TQAEPDFNQ
+512 
-521 ALMEYLDK
+521 
-529 LYDTVPG
+529 
-536 ISKSNYSKDKIE
+536 
-548 HPDVNKEMDIF
+548 
-559 AFRQNIQSSTID
+559 
-571 NIVVELK
+571 
-578 HPKVKLGEKELS
+578 
-590 QVKTYMNVIMSDSR
+590 
-604 FNASN
+604 
-609 MRWKF
+609 
-614 YLVGND
+614 
-620 SDSSNY
+620 
-626 IPNEMRNAI
+626 
-635 NWGKKNLVCHIDNN
+635 
-649 GIQYEIF
+649 
-656 VLKWSELFA
+656 
-665 DFEIRH
+665 
-671 NFLLK
+671 
-676 KLEMKREELS
+676 
-686 VSSIHDKTEI
+686 
-696 HSIVAEA
+696 
-703 NPSDD
+703 
-708 K
+708 

>member
-1 MGNKNSF
+1 MTKR
-8 KKKLKGVTA
+8 
-17 YNIAGTLCWYFKN
+17 
-30 TYIMAKCKVNITN
+30 KVNITN

-77 TTNAFNITSL
+77 TKNAFNITSL

-108 QDSQKLHTYQWSSQ
+108 QDFQKLHTYQWSSQ

-196 SDFFDSEVFRD
+196 SDFFDSEVFLD

-223 YKEILINGEK
+223 FKEILINGEK

-257 YFHVTYIR
+257 YFNVTYIR

-287 EKTTTFNNKDT
+287 ERTTTFNNKDT

-323 LFEADNTSPKDK
+323 LFGADNTSPKDK
-335 VFKTLVKKLKRFLE
+335 VFKTLVKQLKRFLE
-349 EKQKKYVVEVA
+349 EKQKKYVAEVA
-360 SKKLLAKYQS
+360 SKKLLAKYQY

-491 DDLQKLVER
+491 DDLQKLVEQ

-536 ISKSNYSKDKIE
+536 TSKSNYSKDKIE
-548 HPDVNKEMDIF
+548 HPDVNKEMDLF
-559 AFRQNIQSSTID
+559 AFRQNVQNSIID

-620 SDSSNY
+620 FDSSNY
-626 IPNEMRNAI
+626 IHNEMRNAI
-635 NWGKKNLVCHIDNN
+635 NWGKKNLVCHVDNN

-686 VSSIHDKTEI
+686 VFSIHDKTKI

-703 NPSDD
+703 NPSDN

>member
-1 MGNKNSF
+1 
-8 KKKLKGVTA
+8 
-17 YNIAGTLCWYFKN
+17 
-30 TYIMAKCKVNITN
+30 MAKCKVNITN

-77 TTNAFNITSL
+77 TKNAFNITSL

-196 SDFFDSEVFRD
+196 SDFFDSEVFLD

-323 LFEADNTSPKDK
+323 LFGADNTSPKDK

-349 EKQKKYVVEVA
+349 EKQKKYVAEVA

-578 HPKVKLGEKELS
+578 HPKIKLGEKELS

-620 SDSSNY
+620 FDSSNY

>member
-1 MGNKNSF
+1 
-8 KKKLKGVTA
+8 
-17 YNIAGTLCWYFKN
+17 
-30 TYIMAKCKVNITN
+30 MAKRKVNITN

-70 SQLSIRY
+70 SQLSIKY
-77 TTNAFNITSL
+77 TKDAFNITSL

-196 SDFFDSEVFRD
+196 SDFFDSEVFLD

-223 YKEILINGEK
+223 YKEILINGVK

-257 YFHVTYIR
+257 YFNVTYIR

-311 NHFADNATGEKN
+311 NNFVDNATGEKN
-323 LFEADNTSPKDK
+323 LFGADNTSPKDK
-335 VFKTLVKKLKRFLE
+335 VFKTLVKNLKRFLE
-349 EKQKKYVVEVA
+349 EKQKKYVAEVA

-435 ESVVKLSDDERHNLA
+435 ESVVNLSDDERHNLA

-491 DDLQKLVER
+491 DDLQKLVEQ

-578 HPKVKLGEKELS
+578 HPTVKLGEKELS
-590 QVKTYMNVIMSDSR
+590 QVKTYMNVIMRDSR

-614 YLVGND
+614 YLVGNNF
-620 SDSSNY
+620 DSSNY
-626 IPNEMRNAI
+626 IHNEMRNAI
-635 NWGKKNLVCHIDNN
+635 NWGKKNLVCHVDNN

-656 VLKWSELFA
+656 VIKWSELFA

-676 KLEMKREELS
+676 KLEMKRDELS
-686 VSSIHDKTEI
+686 VASIHGKTEI

-703 NPSDD
+703 NSSDTQ
-708 K
+708 